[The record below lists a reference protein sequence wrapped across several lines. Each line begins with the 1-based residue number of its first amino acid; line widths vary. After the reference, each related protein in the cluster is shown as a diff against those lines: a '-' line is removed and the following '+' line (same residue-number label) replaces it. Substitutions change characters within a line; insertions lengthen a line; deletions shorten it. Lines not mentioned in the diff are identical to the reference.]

1 MSEFYLT
8 LTFIIVLVIIP
19 MIIISVLPSS
29 IQTKIRQLEKECE
42 KMKKIIEE

>member
-19 MIIISVLPSS
+19 MIIISALPST
-29 IQTKIRQLEKECE
+29 IQTEIRQLEKEC
-42 KMKKIIEE
+42 KRIKKDY